1 MVTHVGGDALRNESV
16 VGSGVGTKVGKH
28 VVLVV
33 VLLGYTDTH

>member
-28 VVLVV
+28 VFVV
-33 VLLGYTDTH
+33 VVVVVVGIH